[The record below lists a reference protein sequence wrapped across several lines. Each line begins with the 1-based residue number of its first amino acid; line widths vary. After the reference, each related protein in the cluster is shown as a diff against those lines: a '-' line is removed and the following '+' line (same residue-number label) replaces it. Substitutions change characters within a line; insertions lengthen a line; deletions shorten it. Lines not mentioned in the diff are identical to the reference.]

1 MIIKKTR
8 KINKNKTKTKTKS
21 KIKQNLKLLR
31 GGGNLPPNQPPPP
44 PSLAR
49 LKTLVN
55 SIKNPGTINLISKQ
69 NSEPIYEAID
79 QFYSSHPNRGNPEQ
93 LPLSYLRSLK
103 PNPNLAPPVLL
114 ERKLKPLTAPPKP
127 HLPESVL
134 ARTKR
139 LATISRTL
147 QSPSKLT
154 VKRLQNL
161 GTMTIK
167 KLPSSNPRRSQ
178 SFMNKKRP
186 APKLPDTNAP
196 KKH

>member
-69 NSEPIYEAID
+69 NSEPIYELPE
-79 QFYSSHPNRGNPEQ
+79 QFYSSHPNRG
-93 LPLSYLRSLK
+93 
-103 PNPNLAPPVLL
+103 
-114 ERKLKPLTAPPKP
+114 
-127 HLPESVL
+127 H
-134 ARTKR
+134 
-139 LATISRTL
+139 
-147 QSPSKLT
+147 
-154 VKRLQNL
+154 
-161 GTMTIK
+161 
-167 KLPSSNPRRSQ
+167 
-178 SFMNKKRP
+178 
-186 APKLPDTNAP
+186 
-196 KKH
+196 